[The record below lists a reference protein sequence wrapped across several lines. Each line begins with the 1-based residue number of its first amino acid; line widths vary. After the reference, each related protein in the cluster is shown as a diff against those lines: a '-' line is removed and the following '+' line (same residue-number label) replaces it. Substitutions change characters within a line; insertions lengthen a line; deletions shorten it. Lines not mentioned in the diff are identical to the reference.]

1 MPTRRDLANAIRAL
15 SMDAV
20 QKANSGHP
28 GAPMGMADIAEVL
41 WRDVLKFNPGNPT
54 WLDRDRFVLSNG
66 HASMLLYSVLHL
78 TGYPLSMDEIK
89 HFRQWGSKTPGHP
102 ERELHLGIETT
113 TGPLGQGFANAVG
126 MALAERSLAAT
137 FNRPGHAIV
146 DHHTYVFCGD
156 GCMMEGI
163 SHEAASFA
171 GMQQLGKLIAIYDDN
186 GISIDGKVVGWFDDD
201 TARRFEAYGWHV
213 IPHVDGQSSEAVAAA
228 LAAARAVTDKPSFVC
243 AKTII
248 GFGAPKQG
256 TQTMH
261 GEAMGDADI
270 ATARKTLGWPS
281 PPFEIPADIGAAW
294 DRREKGAAAEKE
306 WRTRFAAYKQDFP
319 ALAAELERR
328 MAGDLPAGF
337 DQLLRTF
344 ADGVQAEG
352 KSLATRQSSQAAL
365 NAIGPS
371 MPELLGGSADLTP
384 SNGTWRKDSVT
395 LNPSAPAGNY
405 IHYGVREFGMSA
417 VMNGI
422 AAHGGLIPYGGTFLT
437 FSDYAR
443 NAVRMACLMRIRVI
457 YVYTHDSIGLGED
470 GPTHQP
476 IEHLASLRVI
486 PHIDLWRPC
495 DGVETAVAWGSA
507 ADNRDGP
514 TLLILTRQACTHQPR
529 DAQQA
534 ANIIRGGYV
543 LIEPA
548 GEPVGTPE
556 AIVIATGSEVG
567 IAAEA
572 VRGMNSK
579 GRRVRLVSMP
589 STNKF
594 DAQDEAYK
602 ESVLPAKVT
611 RRVAVEAGVRSDWW
625 RYVGLKGQVVGID
638 HFGASAPAKVLFAQ
652 FGFTAEKVIE
662 AVDKTGEVGK

>member
-1 MPTRRDLANAIRAL
+1 MPTRRELANAIRAL

-41 WRDVLKFNPGNPT
+41 FRDVLKFNPGNPT

-66 HASMLLYSVLHL
+66 HASMLLYSVLNL

-89 HFRQWGSKTPGHP
+89 NFRQWGSKTAGHP
-102 ERELHLGIETT
+102 EREVHLGIETT

-137 FNRPGHAIV
+137 FNRPGHTVI
-146 DHHTYVFCGD
+146 DHHTYVFVGD

-163 SHEAASFA
+163 SHEAASLA

-186 GISIDGKVVGWFDDD
+186 GISIDGRVTGWFDDD

-213 IPHVDGQSSEAVAAA
+213 VPHVDGHNSDAVAAA
-228 LAAARAVTDKPSFVC
+228 LAAARAVADKPSFIC

-261 GEAMGDADI
+261 GEAMGEADI
-270 ATARKTLGWPS
+270 AAARKTLGWTS
-281 PPFEIPADIGAAW
+281 PPFEIPADIRAAW
-294 DRREKGAAAEKE
+294 DRREQGAKAEQQ
-306 WRTRFAAYKQDFP
+306 WRAKFAAYKQEFP
-319 ALAAELERR
+319 ALAVELERR
-328 MAGDLPAGF
+328 MSGELPAGF
-337 DQLLRTF
+337 DELIRAF
-344 ADGVQAEG
+344 VGGAQAEG
-352 KSLATRQSSQAAL
+352 KALATRQSSQAAL

-371 MPELLGGSADLTP
+371 LPELIGGSADLTP

-395 LNPSAPAGNY
+395 LTPSVPAGNY

-417 VMNGI
+417 IMNGI
-422 AAHGGLIPYGGTFLT
+422 TAHGGFIPYGGTFLT

-457 YVYTHDSIGLGED
+457 FVYTHDSIGLGED

-476 IEHLASLRVI
+476 IEQLASLRII
-486 PHIDLWRPC
+486 PHIDVWRPC
-495 DGVETAVAWGSA
+495 DAVETAAAWRA
-507 ADNRDGP
+507 AVENRDGP
-514 TLLILTRQACTHQPR
+514 TLLVLTRQACVHQAREP
-529 DAQQA
+529 AQV
-534 ANIIRGGYV
+534 ANIARGGYV
-543 LIEPA
+543 LIDTQGA
-548 GEPVGTPE
+548 PE

-572 VRGMNSK
+572 VRAVNGT
-579 GRRVRLVSMP
+579 GRKVRLVSMP
-589 STNKF
+589 STNAF
-594 DAQDEAYK
+594 ERQDDVYK
-602 ESVLPAKVT
+602 QSVLPAGVA
-611 RRVAVEAGVRSDWW
+611 RRVAVEAGVRAAWW
-625 RYVGLKGQVVGID
+625 QYVGVNGQIVGID
-638 HFGASAPAKVLFAQ
+638 HFGASAPAKVLFPQ
-652 FGFTAEKVIE
+652 FGFTAAKVIE
-662 AVDKTGEVGK
+662 AIDKVLAA

>member
-41 WRDVLKFNPGNPT
+41 WRDVLKFNPGNPA

-78 TGYPLSMDEIK
+78 TGYPLSMEEIK
-89 HFRQWGSKTPGHP
+89 NFRQWGSKTAGHP

-137 FNRPGHAIV
+137 FNRPGHAII
-146 DHHTYVFCGD
+146 DHHTYVFVGD

-201 TARRFEAYGWHV
+201 TAHRFEAYGWHV

-228 LAAARAVTDKPSFVC
+228 LTAARAVTDKPSFIC
-243 AKTII
+243 AKTTI

-261 GEAMGDADI
+261 GEAMGAEDI
-270 ATARKTLGWPS
+270 ATTRKTLGWNS
-281 PPFEIPADIGAAW
+281 PPFEIPADIRAEW
-294 DRREKGAAAEKE
+294 DRRDKGAKAEAQ
-306 WRTRFAAYKQDFP
+306 WRTRFAAYKQEFP

-337 DQLLRTF
+337 GDQARALIGG
-344 ADGVQAEG
+344 AQAEA
-352 KSLATRQSSQAAL
+352 KALATRQSSQAAL

-371 MPELLGGSADLTP
+371 LPELLGGSADLTP

-395 LNPSAPAGNY
+395 LSPAAPAGNY

-417 VMNGI
+417 IMNGI
-422 AAHGGLIPYGGTFLT
+422 TAHGGFIPYGGTFLT

-457 YVYTHDSIGLGED
+457 FVYTHDSIGLGED

-486 PHIDLWRPC
+486 PHIDVWRPC
-495 DGVETAVAWGSA
+495 DAVETAAAWGA
-507 ADNRDGP
+507 AVDNRDGP
-514 TLLILTRQACTHQPR
+514 TLLILTRQACVHQAR
-529 DAQQA
+529 EAAQV
-534 ANIIRGGYV
+534 ANIARGGYV

-548 GEPVGTPE
+548 GGPE

-572 VRGMNSK
+572 VRTVNAK
-579 GRRVRLVSMP
+579 GRKVRLVSMP

-594 DAQDEAYK
+594 DAQDDAYK

-611 RRVAVEAGVRSDWW
+611 RRVAVEAGVRDAWW
-625 RYVGLKGQVVGID
+625 RYVGLQ
-638 HFGASAPAKVLFAQ
+638 
-652 FGFTAEKVIE
+652 
-662 AVDKTGEVGK
+662 